1 MRQQLIQSAIKE
13 IVRVQGAYKILYA
26 PALGGLILFVGSA
39 FDTLNILK
47 IKAICER
54 WKIGFDVVY

>member
-1 MRQQLIQSAIKE
+1 MDMVKSAIKE

-26 PALGGLILFVGSA
+26 PALGGLVLFVGSA
-39 FDTLNILK
+39 IDTLNILK

-54 WKIGFDVVY
+54 WNVPFEVVY